1 MKRPD
6 RNEVLSTINE
16 LKAASLSLSTIATE
30 ISKKKGVIKTY
41 YDALKKRQ
49 IDASLDSILI
59 EDINRSDDIE
69 GINIQA
75 LKADGF
81 NTLKDVYGKCKE
93 DLIKI
98 PGIGEKMAE
107 RIVSASNDCYNYI
120 TDKYVLRI
128 SEEDLKDVAYE
139 ALITDM
145 YSIIRLGE
153 IDGEIEGLNRMYQ
166 FPIIDNSLK
175 AEALDC
181 NSITWFLMDKKDQDP
196 AIGAYNELL
205 KIKSS
210 GFVDKATELSNA
222 YEEAMKGATREEA
235 IKAFTLNT
243 APFFALLDK
252 LRKGEK
258 SAVKSEDQVLGL
270 PEDVLKNINAVNL
283 DTSLMIATLRNYQE
297 FGAKYIISQERVLLG
312 DEMGLGK
319 TMQAIAAMAHFT
331 ANGMT
336 HFMVVCPVSV
346 MVNWAREIEKHSKL
360 KTITIYG
367 DEREALF
374 DEFIANGNVAITT
387 YETITRLDLS
397 KLIKLNMLTVDE
409 AHYVKNPDAQRTK
422 ALRLISNVAERCLF
436 MTGTPLENKVEEM
449 IFLTELLRNSV
460 AEDLKKMITINK
472 APEFRTKIAPVYLRR
487 IREDVLKELP
497 EKIESEEWVA
507 MTPAELKLYTV
518 ALAKNDFM
526 GCRKV
531 SYNVENDE
539 DSSKLQRLLE
549 LCHEAKEGGRRI
561 IIFSFY
567 ISIINRVAEA
577 LGEDCFGIITGAVP
591 SDERQKIIDDF
602 AESPAGSV
610 IVSQI
615 IAGGVGLNIQCASV
629 VIICE
634 PQWKP
639 STENQA
645 ISRCYRMGQSQS
657 VLVYRLLSEH
667 TVDEKVMEILKEKSM
682 IFDSYAN
689 ESEIDTLNKALVN
702 EIMEQQRA
710 EYGIALEADA
720 AAEATD
726 EAMGDESLAD
736 DPLTSE
742 SQIDDQT
749 EETSSIMNISENK
762 EED

>member
-16 LKAASLSLSTIATE
+16 LKAADQKIGAAAVE
-30 ISKKKGVIKTY
+30 IKSRTRNIRTY
-41 YDALKKRQ
+41 YSKLCERGVEESLK
-49 IDASLDSILI
+49 SVPI
-59 EDINRSDDIE
+59 EDINKSAD

-75 LKADGF
+75 LRAEGIE
-81 NTLKDVYGKCKE
+81 TLEDVIDKTKQ

-98 PGIGEKMAE
+98 QGIGEIMAGK
-107 RIVSASNDCYNYI
+107 IVAAAIDCHNLIKKNYSLKISA
-120 TDKYVLRI
+120 
-128 SEEDLKDVAYE
+128 EDLNDVAYE
-139 ALITDM
+139 AMITDVYALM
-145 YSIIRLGE
+145 KVGNIGDE
-153 IDGEIEGLNRMYQ
+153 IMALFEMNHL
-166 FPIIDNSLK
+166 PIIENGEK
-175 AEALDC
+175 ANTLTRKA
-181 NSITWFLMDKKDQDP
+181 ITWFFTDNKVQNDSFN
-196 AIGAYNELL
+196 AYNTLVQ
-205 KIKSS
+205 IKST
-210 GFVDKATELSNA
+210 GYIEKADELKAS
-222 YEEAMKGATREEA
+222 YDEAMKGATRDEA
-235 IKAFTLNT
+235 VKAFTANT
-243 APFFALLDK
+243 APFFAVLEK
-252 LRKGEK
+252 LCGS
-258 SAVKSEDQVLGL
+258 SAVKDDEQVLGL
-270 PEDVLKNINAVNL
+270 PEEVLEQINTFEL
-283 DTSLMIATLRNYQE
+283 DTSLMIATLRSYQE
-297 FGAKYIISQERVLLG
+297 FGAKYILNQQKTLLG

-319 TMQAIAAMAHFT
+319 TMQAIAAMAHLT
-331 ANGMT
+331 AKGRT
-336 HFMVVCPVSV
+336 HFLVVCPVSV
-346 MVNWAREIEKHSKL
+346 MVNWAREIEKHSHL
-360 KTITIYG
+360 QVMTIYG
-367 DEREALF
+367 DQREQLF
-374 DEFIANGNVAITT
+374 EEFIEKGHVAVTT
-387 YETITRLDLS
+387 YETITRLDLE
-397 KLIKLNMLTVDE
+397 KLTSLDMLTVDE
-409 AHYVKNPDAQRTK
+409 AHYVKNPEAQRTK
-422 ALRLISNVAERCLF
+422 ALVKIAAVADYCLL
-436 MTGTPLENKVEEM
+436 MTGTPLENRVEEM
-449 IFLTELLRNSV
+449 IFLTGLLRNSV
-460 AEDLKKMITINK
+460 AGELKSMIAVSK
-472 APEFRTKIAPVYLRR
+472 APEFRSKIAPVYLRR
-487 IREDVLKELP
+487 IREDVLTELP

-531 SYNVENDE
+531 SYNVEKDE
-539 DSSKLQRLLE
+539 DSAKLQRLLE

-710 EYGIALEADA
+710 EYGIALEADV